1 MMERRFI
8 KSGIPGLDKLLGGGF
23 LEGSITTVSG
33 PTGSG
38 KSTLALQYLYKGASD
53 FNEPGLYICIEESR
67 QDFLFH
73 VSGYNWDFAKA
84 EKERK
89 FILLDYPI
97 HEVDQI
103 LNQYSAIAEIISSTG
118 VKRVVIDSIMPIAL
132 FFKEDDERKKGFL
145 KLIENIRKWNVTT
158 LIVSEDMKATNL
170 GVLPNSAY
178 GIETFTDGWI
188 NFTNN
193 YDLKR
198 GERVRMIEVLK
209 MKGVT
214 HSYKPYPA
222 VIDANGVTIVMDE
235 MAVTLQQGPQTRI
248 SGEMSLAE
256 AILPAIEKE
265 PAMRQSSQRLAFAGK
280 GNPFTPGEKRK
291 PIYLKAKPESAVPKA
306 PGKKPAK
313 ASGSASKS
321 SVAPETPAS
330 IAKRLAAVKKK
341 LLKMKKRG

>member
-1 MMERRFI
+1 MMERRFV

-38 KSTLALQYLYKGASD
+38 KSTLALQYLYKGASE

-67 QDFLFH
+67 QDFQFH

-193 YDLKR
+193 YDPKR

-209 MKGVT
+209 MKGIT

-222 VIDANGVTIVMDE
+222 VIDANGVTIVMEE
-235 MAVTLQQGPQTRI
+235 MAAPEQRPRPRI
-248 SGEMSLAE
+248 PGEMSLAE
-256 AILPAIEKE
+256 AILPSIEKE
-265 PAMRQSSQRLAFAGK
+265 PGMRQGPQRLAFAGNK
-280 GNPFTPGEKRK
+280 NPFAPSEKRK
-291 PIYLKAKPESAVPKA
+291 APPQKQKTPGALSKSAGKGAVKAA
-306 PGKKPAK
+306 G
-313 ASGSASKS
+313 SGSKS
-321 SVAPETPAS
+321 AIAPETPAA